1 LLLKSKISS
10 GGRGGGRE
18 GGRFKIILK
27 IFKKIM
33 DFCRRTAKIQNI
45 QKDFGSS
52 PPGPRHIGALAGG
65 GKAAAACAAAA
76 VPGKAAD
83 ASVNAAILL
92 AAAGCRCYGAFLCVK
107 K

>member
-1 LLLKSKISS
+1 LPQDCKNPKYSK
-10 GGRGGGRE
+10 
-18 GGRFKIILK
+18 RFW
-27 IFKKIM
+27 IF
-33 DFCRRTAKIQNI
+33 
-45 QKDFGSS
+45 